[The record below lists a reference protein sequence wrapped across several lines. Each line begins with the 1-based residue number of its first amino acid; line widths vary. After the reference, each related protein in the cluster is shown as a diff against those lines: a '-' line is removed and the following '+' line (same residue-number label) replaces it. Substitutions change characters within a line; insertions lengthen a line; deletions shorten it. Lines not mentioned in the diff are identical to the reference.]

1 MVGLH
6 AKLSISSYDLVAE
19 ELGKTVQQAANV
31 FEGFLEE
38 RFRLELLKECADDL
52 RQVGGT
58 LRLLQIPGA
67 ALIADEMRYLCE
79 AVMAC
84 QKAVPE
90 RQLNALSTAF
100 FVLPRY
106 LEFIQQ
112 REEDIPLLSLPH
124 ANEIRQAHGQ
134 LSLPDSYFLDV
145 GTTVFSRDSKLKLKT
160 VEVAPDLY
168 IATVRH
174 SRHLFQKSLLAILKG
189 EDTSLH
195 LTMLSRAVRRLC
207 KVLEAGPQQRFWLLA
222 DAMLESFREGG
233 LELSPCR
240 RRVLGGLE
248 SQLAALVQKRDH
260 INDVLEAEIVVLLR
274 LSSYRKGMTGRI
286 LQLAAITPY
295 DISDADLREMRQSM
309 LGLSYD
315 TLSSVLQ
322 ELRSELHHA
331 NDLLELLAQHQQTDA
346 EEIKP
351 LCNTLRQAADVLQIL
366 NLGKL
371 AESLYLHATEM
382 ESLIDVDISI
392 HRDTLDRV
400 ADSILFIDGSLA
412 QVDRRKLNYQ
422 ELNEIDFDK
431 RRSISSGN
439 QLEEAKSLVYEE
451 VKGVISMVKRAIS
464 AYLEAG
470 FDEIHIKNLPH
481 LLHSVT
487 GAFSILEMAKMEQLL
502 KQSADFIERF
512 VKRSQ
517 PDRARDTGALE
528 TLADGMICI
537 EYYVNELAK
546 HHHADLHI
554 LDMAE
559 ESLNELK
566 AFS

>member
-1 MVGLH
+1 
-6 AKLSISSYDLVAE
+6 
-19 ELGKTVQQAANV
+19 
-31 FEGFLEE
+31 
-38 RFRLELLKECADDL
+38 
-52 RQVGGT
+52 
-58 LRLLQIPGA
+58 
-67 ALIADEMRYLCE
+67 
-79 AVMAC
+79 
-84 QKAVPE
+84 
-90 RQLNALSTAF
+90 
-100 FVLPRY
+100 
-106 LEFIQQ
+106 
-112 REEDIPLLSLPH
+112 
-124 ANEIRQAHGQ
+124 
-134 LSLPDSYFLDV
+134 
-145 GTTVFSRDSKLKLKT
+145 
-160 VEVAPDLY
+160 
-168 IATVRH
+168 
-174 SRHLFQKSLLAILKG
+174 
-189 EDTSLH
+189 
-195 LTMLSRAVRRLC
+195 
-207 KVLEAGPQQRFWLLA
+207 
-222 DAMLESFREGG
+222 
-233 LELSPCR
+233 
-240 RRVLGGLE
+240 
-248 SQLAALVQKRDH
+248 
-260 INDVLEAEIVVLLR
+260 
-274 LSSYRKGMTGRI
+274 
-286 LQLAAITPY
+286 
-295 DISDADLREMRQSM
+295 
-309 LGLSYD
+309 
-315 TLSSVLQ
+315 
-322 ELRSELHHA
+322 
-331 NDLLELLAQHQQTDA
+331 
-346 EEIKP
+346 
-351 LCNTLRQAADVLQIL
+351 
-366 NLGKL
+366 L